1 MIEPIDEHVDASR
14 QRNLAE
20 LKEFLA
26 IPSISA
32 EPARKGDV
40 RRAAE
45 WVAARLD
52 AAGMRKVTINPT
64 PGHPVV
70 TAEWL
75 EAPGRP
81 TVLVYGHYDVQPAD
95 PLEQWSSPPFEPVL
109 RDGRIYARGVS
120 DDKAPVFTVIKTIQ
134 ALLAE
139 RGGLP
144 VNVKVLFEGEEET
157 GSPNL
162 EPFIAANRELLAAD
176 LIISA
181 DGGMASAAQPSVNVS
196 GRGICAME
204 VTVSGPGRD
213 LHSGRHGGAVQNPLH
228 ALAALIA
235 GLHDERGRVTVNGFY
250 AGVRELSEQE
260 RAELARFPRDAAAYA
275 RELGVDAL
283 WGEAGYTALER
294 ETVRPTLE
302 VNGMWGGYQGP
313 GPKTVIPAA
322 ARAKITC
329 RLVHEQDPDQVTVAI
344 ERHLHAHLPPGVR
357 LAFTPIAGKARAY
370 EVPGD
375 FPALAV
381 AEEVLREFFSQPP
394 LRVRM
399 GGSVPVTEVFARVLG
414 AHTVFF
420 SFSVADENI
429 HSPNEFFREERLW
442 LGQRA
447 WARYWDRLAAG
458 IT

>member
-1 MIEPIDEHVDASR
+1 MTTPIDEWIDASR
-14 QRNLAE
+14 ERALAE

-32 EPARKGDV
+32 EPARRGDV
-40 RRAAE
+40 QRAAE
-45 WVAARLD
+45 WVAGRLE
-52 AAGMRKVTINPT
+52 AAGMRNVTINPT

-70 TAEWL
+70 SAEWL
-75 EAPGRP
+75 EATGRP

-95 PLEQWSSPPFEPVL
+95 PLELWSSPPFEPVT

-134 ALLAE
+134 ALLDQ
-139 RGGLP
+139 RGQLP
-144 VNVKVLFEGEEET
+144 VNLKVLFEGEEET

-162 EPFIAANRELLAAD
+162 ESFIAANRQLLAAD

-181 DGGMASAAQPSVNVS
+181 DGGMASDSQPSMNLS
-196 GRGICAME
+196 GRGICALE

-228 ALAALIA
+228 ALAELIA
-235 GLHDERGRVTVNGFY
+235 GLHDERGRVAVNGFY
-250 AGVRELSEQE
+250 EGVRELSGAE
-260 RAELARFPRDAAAYA
+260 RAELGRSPRDEAAYA
-275 RELGVDAL
+275 RELGVEAL
-283 WGEAGYTALER
+283 WGEAGYTSLER

-302 VNGMWGGYQGP
+302 VNGLWGGYQGP

-322 ARAKITC
+322 ANAKITC
-329 RLVHEQDPDQVTVAI
+329 RLVHDQDPDQVIAAV
-344 ERHLHAHLPPGVR
+344 ERHLNERVPPGVR
-357 LAFTPIAGKARAY
+357 LAITPIAGKARAY

-375 FPALAV
+375 LPALAI
-381 AEEVLREFFSQPP
+381 AEEVLREFFGKPP

-414 AHTVFF
+414 AQTVFF

-447 WARYWDRLAAG
+447 WARYLDRLGAG